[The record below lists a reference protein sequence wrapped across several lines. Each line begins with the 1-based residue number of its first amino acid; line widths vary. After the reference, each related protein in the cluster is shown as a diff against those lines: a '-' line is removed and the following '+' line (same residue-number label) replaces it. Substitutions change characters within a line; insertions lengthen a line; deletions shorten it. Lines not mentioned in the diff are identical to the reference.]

1 VSGFADDTQG
11 TAANTN
17 KSAQSKVIR
26 WEAGCRRGAIVYAH
40 QAVFVALRL
49 DGHGCA
55 MVHER
60 GQQGFHARTTL
71 GAHSPFSLMCGLLL
85 GDHYAYSWLP
95 ALLWYCCASET
106 SSGLT

>member
-1 VSGFADDTQG
+1 
-11 TAANTN
+11 
-17 KSAQSKVIR
+17 
-26 WEAGCRRGAIVYAH
+26 
-40 QAVFVALRL
+40 
-49 DGHGCA
+49 